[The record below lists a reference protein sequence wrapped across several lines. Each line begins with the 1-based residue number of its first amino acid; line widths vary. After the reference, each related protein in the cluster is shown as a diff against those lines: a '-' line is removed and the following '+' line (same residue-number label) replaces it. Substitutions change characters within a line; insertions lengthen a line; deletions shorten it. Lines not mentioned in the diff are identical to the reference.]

1 MNFFSRIKEL
11 ENQYSTVNAQ
21 RVLLEKQIEQ
31 RTEYKKVVYE
41 VKADELKDELA
52 KIEIQKIQSA
62 ARNKALL
69 QNIERALNKDQAGSS
84 KLQMLKDNLDL

>member
-1 MNFFSRIKEL
+1 M
-11 ENQYSTVNAQ
+11 
-21 RVLLEKQIEQ
+21 LEKQIEQ